1 MDSWLR
7 WKQKSKK
14 CLLPMKLKEER
25 QVQKI
30 IEKNYHYLSE
40 TKFNGGMQKADA
52 SRLKIGIKE

>member
-1 MDSWLR
+1 
-7 WKQKSKK
+7 
-14 CLLPMKLKEER
+14 MKLKEER